1 MKDFLLLF
9 RGGLDFTTAT
19 QEQLQ
24 QAMMKWKTWIEELTQ
39 QGKYFG
45 GQRLTRNGSLLKGGE
60 KQITDGPY
68 AESKE
73 IVGGY
78 MSIKATDLQD
88 AIETAKNCPIL
99 NYNGIV
105 EVREIAVNQ

>member
-9 RGGLDFTTAT
+9 RGGLDFETASP
-19 QEQLQ
+19 EQLQ
-24 QAMMKWKTWIEELTQ
+24 QAMTKWKIWMDTLTQ
-39 QGKYFG
+39 QGKHPG
-45 GQRLTRNGSLLKGGE
+45 GKRLLQNGAVLKGA

-78 MSIKATDLQD
+78 LGIKANDLED
-88 AIETAKNCPIL
+88 AIEIAKGCPIFD
-99 NYNGIV
+99 YGGST
-105 EVREIAVNQ
+105 EVREILS